1 MQKGVSCIVRKKG
14 LLQKAGL
21 AAVPHEHVLIVY
33 LPNKDKDG
41 KEFDVEPWE
50 TEALRLQGR
59 LFGGATSYPARG
71 SYRKS
76 DSMGRV
82 VEEGVMIESTRT
94 VESFIKEA
102 DFKEEAIARVAHFM
116 HRFKKAARQE
126 SVAVVVDG
134 EFYYL

>member
-1 MQKGVSCIVRKKG
+1 MGKKRI
-14 LLQKAGL
+14 LQRAGL
-21 AAVPHEHVLIVY
+21 TAVPHDHVLLVY

-41 KEFDVEPWE
+41 KEFDVEPWD

-76 DSMGRV
+76 DRTGEIV
-82 VEEGVMIESTRT
+82 DEGIMVESTRM

-102 DFKEEAIARVAHFM
+102 DFTEDAIAEVSGFV
-116 HRFKKAARQE
+116 HRFKKSTRQE
-126 SVAVVVDG
+126 SVGVVVDG

>member
-1 MQKGVSCIVRKKG
+1 MQR
-14 LLQKAGL
+14 AGL
-21 AAVPHEHVLIVY
+21 SAVSYDHVLIVY

-41 KEFDVEPWE
+41 KAFDVEPWD

-76 DSMGRV
+76 DSRGEIV
-82 VEEGVMIESTRT
+82 NEGVMVESTRL

-102 DFKEEAIARVAHFM
+102 DFTEEAIAEVSQFV
-116 HRFKKAARQE
+116 HRFKKSTRQE
-126 SVAVVVDG
+126 SVGVVVDG

>member
-1 MQKGVSCIVRKKG
+1 MLRR
-14 LLQKAGL
+14 AGL
-21 AAVPHEHVLIVY
+21 TSAPYDHVLIVY
-33 LPNKDKDG
+33 LPNKDKGG
-41 KEFDVEPWE
+41 KEFDVEPLE

-76 DSMGRV
+76 DARGEIV
-82 VEEGVMIESTRT
+82 DAGVMVESTRM

-102 DFKEEAIARVAHFM
+102 DFKEEAIEQASRFM
-116 HRFKKAARQE
+116 HRFKKSACQE
-126 SVAVVVDG
+126 SVGVLVDG

>member
-1 MQKGVSCIVRKKG
+1 MGKKRLPQRIG
-14 LLQKAGL
+14 LTS
-21 AAVPHEHVLIVY
+21 VPHDHVLIVY
-33 LPNKDKDG
+33 LPNKDRDG
-41 KEFDVEPWE
+41 KEFDVEPWD

-76 DSMGRV
+76 DARGEI
-82 VEEGVMIESTRT
+82 VEEGIMVESTRM

-102 DFKEEAIARVAHFM
+102 DFTEDAIAEVSRFM
-116 HRFKKAARQE
+116 HRFKKSARQE
-126 SVAVVVDG
+126 TAAVVLDG